1 MSRQGSP
8 DARITADVRGL
19 HDPAEFRDACGTG
32 FVARIDGVRTHE
44 IVRQAVAGVVS
55 LTHRGAV
62 NADPNTGDGA
72 GVTIEIPWE
81 AYADDLARLSQS
93 PDETRDL
100 SLAMVFLPAN
110 DAARERARAI
120 IDAAMGRSNVE
131 PLGWRVVPTDPQV
144 LGEAAL
150 RGLPAIEQLIVR
162 RPAQMSSGDYE
173 RQLYLARRRAEYDF
187 RRLAEQ
193 DGADPAGETYFASFS
208 PRTVVYK
215 GLMVAPQLSRF
226 YPDLTDSRT
235 TSSLALFHQRY
246 ATNTLPNWRIAH
258 PFRCIAHNGEINTL
272 LGNRNWMYARGPA
285 LQSDVWGEAVSELH
299 PVMSAGGSDSLSFD
313 EALELLIA
321 SGRGAM
327 HAMMMLVPEAWEQM
341 RDIDPQL
348 RGFYEYHACLT
359 EPWDGPSAIAF
370 TDGRVVGAAMD
381 RNGLR
386 PARYQV
392 TSSGLVVMGSEVGL
406 IDLDPSEIVE
416 SGRLGPGQ
424 MVAVDVERGELLH
437 NDEIKRRVS
446 SQRPYAQWV
455 RQRMGRIERAAQID
469 LTRQQQLGE
478 GELLERQILH
488 GYSKEEMEYVLKPMA
503 RNGKEPVGSMG
514 DDTPLSVLNDPP
526 RPLYTYFR
534 QKFAQVTNPPI
545 DSIRER
551 NVMSLDIWLGRRHS
565 LLEEAPEAA
574 QLVHLASPVMLDSEM
589 DALRKFRQP
598 GFSVTDLD
606 ATFPAADGPDG
617 LEPALDALCDHVDNA
632 IEDGHSVL
640 ILSDEGA
647 EAERAPIPMLLAV
660 ATVHHHLIQNG
671 RRLDASIVASTGDA
685 RDVHQVSCLIGFGA
699 NAVHPWLAVQTLVG
713 LHAEGELEPMPPEE
727 VVGQYVRALDAGI
740 LKIMSK
746 MGIASVAS
754 YIGGQIYEALGIDQ
768 EVVDRSFHGTTS
780 RIGGIGYHEI
790 AADALARHAHA
801 FPIGGLAA
809 GGWYRY
815 RRDGD
820 YHANE
825 PPIWRSL
832 HQAVQEKNGGGE
844 AYAKF
849 AQMVNDRRPTALRDL
864 LDFRSDRGPIELS
877 RVESHEAITERFS
890 TGAMSL
896 GALSPETH
904 EDIAIAMNSLGASS
918 NTGEGGEDPR
928 RFLAGGDRHEANS
941 QIKQIASGRF
951 GVTPAY
957 LNSASEIEIKI
968 AQGSKPG
975 EGGQLPGHKV
985 TNYIAMLRHSTPGV
999 ELISPPPH
1007 HDIYSIEDLSQL
1019 IYDLKIANPDA
1030 RVCVKLVA
1038 CEGVGTIATGVAKA
1052 YADVVHISGADGGTG
1067 ASPLSSVKYAGAP
1080 WELGVKEAHEALV
1093 VNGLRGRVLLR
1104 TDGGFHTGRDVV
1116 VAALLGAEGY
1126 GFGTAALVALGCKMA
1141 RQCHL
1146 NTCPVGVATQ
1156 REDLRSKYFGKP
1168 QMLIDFLLHVSEEVR
1183 TILARLGYE
1192 RLEDVIGRTDL
1203 LEQIPP
1209 RGGERAQMV
1218 DLSRLL
1224 APVNAD
1230 PSLPRVRTQQ
1240 RNDRLHD
1247 LRLDD
1252 EIYEQVSQHI
1262 ENADYFTAHYRIT
1275 NEHRAVGARLSGKIV
1290 KLYGD
1295 HGLPRGTLELHFS
1308 GSAGQSFGAFLARGL
1323 RLYLRGEANDYVGK
1337 GMGGGMIA
1345 VSPAENAGFIG
1356 KDAVLVGNTVLYG
1369 ATGGTLWV
1377 AGRAGERFAVRN
1389 SGARAVVEGIGDHGC
1404 EYMTGGTVVVLGPTG
1419 RNFAAGMSG
1428 GAAYVLDESGG
1439 FHSQVNHSMVDLEP
1453 VDDARDQVMLHEM
1466 VETHAERTG
1475 SPHAAELLRRWDVV
1489 LPQFTKVIPSE
1500 YRRVLRERAE
1510 QEAKALAGTE

>member
-1 MSRQGSP
+1 MSTEGQSRPVGLYD
-8 DARITADVRGL
+8 DASA
-19 HDPAEFRDACGTG
+19 RDACGTG
-32 FVARIDGVRTHE
+32 FLARIDGVRTHE
-44 IVRQAVAGVVS
+44 LVRQAVAGVVS

-72 GVTIEIPWE
+72 GVTIEIPWDT
-81 AYADDLARLSQS
+81 YVDDLERLGCS
-93 PDETRDL
+93 PSET
-100 SLAMVFLPAN
+100 SGLALGAVFLPAEET
-110 DAARERARAI
+110 ARERARAL
-120 IDAAMGRSNVE
+120 IDATMERTGLNVV
-131 PLGWRVVPTDPQV
+131 GWRVVPTDPTV
-144 LGEAAL
+144 LGVAAL
-150 RGLPAIEQLIVR
+150 EGLPAIEQLIVR
-162 RPAQMSSGDYE
+162 RPPQLSDDEFE
-173 RQLYLARRRAEYDF
+173 RQLYLGRRRAEAEV
-187 RRLAEQ
+187 RALAER
-193 DGADPAGETYFASFS
+193 DASDPVCDTYFVSLS
-208 PRTVVYK
+208 TRTVVYK
-215 GLMVAPQLSRF
+215 GLMVAPQLSHF
-226 YPDLTDSRT
+226 YPDLTDPRT

-246 ATNTLPNWRIAH
+246 ATNTLPNWRIAQ
-258 PFRCIAHNGEINTL
+258 PFRYIAHNGEINTL
-272 LGNRNWMYARGPA
+272 LGNRNWMFARGPA
-285 LQSDVWGEAVSELH
+285 LESVVWGENVSELH
-299 PVMSAGGSDSLSFD
+299 PVISVVGSDSLAFD

-321 SGRGAM
+321 SGRGAL

-341 RDIDPQL
+341 SDIDPQL
-348 RGFYEYHACLT
+348 RGFYEYHACLI
-359 EPWDGPSAIAF
+359 EPWDGPAAIAF
-370 TDGRVVGAAMD
+370 TDGRVVAATMD

-392 TSSGLVVMGSEVGL
+392 TRDGLVVMGSEVGL
-406 IDLDPSEIVE
+406 IDLDPASIIE

-424 MVAVDVERGELLH
+424 MVAVDVERHELLH
-437 NDEIKRRVS
+437 NDAIKRRIS
-446 SQRPYAQWV
+446 AQRPYAEWV
-455 RQRMGRIERAAQID
+455 RQRMGRIARSIEFD
-469 LTRQQQLGE
+469 VDRQQQLGE

-503 RNGKEPVGSMG
+503 RQGKEPVGSMG

-551 NVMSLDIWLGRRHS
+551 NVMSLDTWLGRRHS

-574 QLVHLASPVMLDSEM
+574 QLLHLESPVMLDDDIEAM
-589 DALRKFRQP
+589 LNFRLP
-598 GFSVTDLD
+598 GFSVTTLD
-606 ATFPAADGPDG
+606 ATFPAADGPAG

-640 ILSDEGA
+640 ILSDEGVGA
-647 EAERAPIPMLLAV
+647 DRAPIPMLLAV
-660 ATVHHHLIQNG
+660 STVHHHLIQNG

-699 NAVHPWLAVQTLVG
+699 NAVHPWLAVQTLIALQQDG
-713 LHAEGELEPMPPEE
+713 DLEPMTHGE
-727 VVGQYVRALDAGI
+727 VIEQYVRALDAGV

-754 YIGGQIYEALGIDQ
+754 YLGGQIYEALGIHE
-768 EVVDRSFHGTTS
+768 EVVARSFKGTTS
-780 RIGGIGYHEI
+780 RIGGIGFTQI
-790 AADALARHAHA
+790 AADALSRHTQA
-801 FPIGGLAA
+801 FPVAGLDA

-825 PPIWRSL
+825 PPIWRTL
-832 HQAVQEKNGGGE
+832 HQAVQNENGGE

-849 AQMVNDRRPTALRDL
+849 ASMVNERRPTALRDL
-864 LDFRSDRGPIELS
+864 LDFKSDREPIDISTVEAHDQITS
-877 RVESHEAITERFS
+877 RFN

-904 EDIAIAMNSLGASS
+904 EDVAIAMNRLGGRS

-928 RFLAGGDRHEANS
+928 RFLATGDRYEANS

-1038 CEGVGTIATGVAKA
+1038 CEGIGTIATGVAKA
-1052 YADVVHISGADGGTG
+1052 YADIVHISGADGGTG

-1126 GFGTAALVALGCKMA
+1126 GFGTSALVALGCKMA

-1168 QMLIDFLLHVSEEVR
+1168 QMLIDFLIHVSQEVR
-1183 TILARLGYE
+1183 TILAQLGYE
-1192 RLEDVIGRTDL
+1192 RIEDVIGRTDL
-1203 LEQIPP
+1203 LTQIPP
-1209 RGGERAQMV
+1209 RSGERAQTV

-1224 APVNAD
+1224 APVEAD
-1230 PSLPRVRTQQ
+1230 PSYPRMRTQL

-1247 LRLDD
+1247 VRLDD
-1252 EIYEQVSQHI
+1252 EILEQVQQHI
-1262 ENADYFTAHYRIT
+1262 EDATYFTANYPIT
-1275 NEHRAVGARLSGKIV
+1275 NKHRTVGARISGKIV

-1295 HGLPRGTLELHFS
+1295 HGLPRGTLELHFR

-1345 VSPAENAGFIG
+1345 VSPAENAGYIG

-1389 SGARAVVEGIGDHGC
+1389 SGARSVVEGVGDHGC

-1428 GAAYVLDESGG
+1428 GTAYVWDEHGE
-1439 FHSQVNHSMVDLEP
+1439 FEARVNHAMVDLEP
-1453 VDDARDQVMLHEM
+1453 VEDMRDRVLLQDMM
-1466 VETHAERTG
+1466 KTHQERTG
-1475 SPHAAELLRRWDVV
+1475 SPHAAELRRRWDVV
-1489 LPQFTKVIPSE
+1489 LPQFVKVVPRE
-1500 YRRVLRERAE
+1500 YRRVVRERAE
-1510 QEAKALAGTE
+1510 AEARAVAGTE

>member
-1 MSRQGSP
+1 MTTSP
-8 DARITADVRGL
+8 QPSQPGL
-19 HDPAEFRDACGTG
+19 YDPQSVRDACGTG
-32 FVARIDGVRTHE
+32 FIARIDGVRTHE
-44 IVRQAVAGVVS
+44 LVRQAVMGVVS

-72 GVTIEIPWE
+72 GVTIEIPWD
-81 AYADDLARLSQS
+81 AYLDDLDRLGC
-93 PDETRDL
+93 T
-100 SLAMVFLPAN
+100 LADAEAGRLALGMVFLPTE
-110 DAARERARAI
+110 DAARARAI
-120 IDAAMGRSNVE
+120 IDAAMQRTNLPVA
-131 PLGWRVVPTDPQV
+131 GWREVDTNPEV

-150 RGLPAIEQLIVR
+150 RGLPRIEQILIH
-162 RPAQMSSGDYE
+162 RPRQLDDADFE
-173 RQLYLARRRAEYDF
+173 RLLYLARRRAETEI
-187 RRLAEQ
+187 RALAER
-193 DGADPAGETYFASFS
+193 DPADPVAETYIVSLSA
-208 PRTVVYK
+208 RTVVYK
-215 GLMVAPQLSRF
+215 GLMVAPQLEHF
-226 YPDLTDSRT
+226 YPDLTNPRT

-246 ATNTLPNWRIAH
+246 ATNTLPNWRIAQ
-258 PFRCIAHNGEINTL
+258 PFRAIAHNGEINTL
-272 LGNRNWMYARGPA
+272 LGNRNWMFARGPS
-285 LQSDVWGEAVSELH
+285 LQSDIWGEAVSELH
-299 PVMSAGGSDSLSFD
+299 PVISEGGSDSLAFD
-313 EALELLIA
+313 EALDLLIA
-321 SGRGAM
+321 SGRSAL

-341 RDIDPQL
+341 EDIDPRL

-359 EPWDGPSAIAF
+359 EPWDGPAAIAF
-370 TDGRVVGAAMD
+370 TDGRVIGAAMD

-392 TSSGLVVMGSEVGL
+392 TRDGLVVMGSEVGL
-406 IDLDPSEIVE
+406 IDLDPASIIE

-424 MVAVDVERGELLH
+424 MVAVDVERHELIH
-437 NDEIKRRVS
+437 NDEIKRRVANR
-446 SQRPYAQWV
+446 QPYARWV
-455 RQRMGRIERAAQID
+455 RQRMGRIQRSVQLEGA
-469 LTRQQQLGE
+469 RQPQLGE
-478 GELLERQILH
+478 GELLEREILH
-488 GYSKEEMEYVLKPMA
+488 GYSKEELEYVLKPMA
-503 RNGKEPVGSMG
+503 RFGKEPVGSMG
-514 DDTPLSVLNDPP
+514 DDTPLSVLNDAP
-526 RPLYTYFR
+526 RLLYTYFR

-551 NVMSLDIWLGRRHS
+551 NVMSLDTWLGRRHS

-574 QLVHLASPVMLDSEM
+574 QLVHLSSPVLLDDDLAAIRE
-589 DALRKFRQP
+589 FRLP
-598 GFSVTDLD
+598 GFSATTLD
-606 ATFPAADGPDG
+606 ATFAVGDGEAG
-617 LEPALDALCDHVDNA
+617 LEPALNALCDHVDNA
-632 IEDGHSVL
+632 IEDGYSVL
-640 ILSDEGA
+640 ILSDEA
-647 EAERAPIPMLLAV
+647 VSAARAPIPMLLAV

-671 RRLDASIVASTGDA
+671 RRLDASIIASCGDA

-699 NAVHPWLAVQTLVG
+699 NAVHPWLAFQSLAG
-713 LHAEGELEPMPPEE
+713 LHAEGELEEMSLNE
-727 VVGQYVRALDAGI
+727 VIDRYLSALDAGV

-746 MGIASVAS
+746 MGIASVSS
-754 YIGGQIYEALGIDQ
+754 YLGGQIYEALGID
-768 EVVDRSFHGTTS
+768 EELVERSFHGTTS
-780 RIGGIGYHEI
+780 RIGGIGYAEI
-790 AADALARHAHA
+790 AADALERHSHA
-801 FPIGGLAA
+801 FPTDHLDA

-825 PPIWRSL
+825 PPIWRLL
-832 HQAVQEKNGGGE
+832 HRAVQSTKEEGAESYNQ
-844 AYAKF
+844 F
-849 AQMVNDRRPTALRDL
+849 SQMVNDRRPTALRDL
-864 LDFRSDRGPIELS
+864 LDFRSDRAAIPVNQ
-877 RVESHEAITERFS
+877 VESNEDIINRFS

-896 GALSPETH
+896 GALSPEAH
-904 EDIAIAMNSLGASS
+904 EDIAVAMNRLGGRS

-928 RFLAGGDRHEANS
+928 RFLADGDRHEANS

-951 GVTPAY
+951 GVTPGY

-1019 IYDLKIANPDA
+1019 IYDLKIANPKA

-1052 YADVVHISGADGGTG
+1052 YADIVHISGADGGTG

-1093 VNGLRGRVLLR
+1093 VNGLRGRILLR

-1126 GFGTAALVALGCKMA
+1126 GFGTSALVALGCKMA

-1168 QMLIDFLLHVSEEVR
+1168 EMLIDFLLHVSEEVR
-1183 TILARLGYE
+1183 TILAELGYE
-1192 RLEDVIGRTDL
+1192 SLQEIIGRTEL
-1203 LEQIPP
+1203 LKQIPP
-1209 RGGERAQMV
+1209 RSGERARSV

-1224 APVNAD
+1224 APIEAD
-1230 PSLPRVRTQQ
+1230 TAYPRIRTQE
-1240 RNDRLHD
+1240 RNDRSED
-1247 LRLDD
+1247 AILDD
-1252 EIYEQVSQHI
+1252 QILEQLEPHI
-1262 ENADYFTAHYRIT
+1262 ESGEYFTARYPID
-1275 NEHRAVGARLSGKIV
+1275 NIHRTVGARISGKIAGR
-1290 KLYGD
+1290 YGD
-1295 HGLPRGTLELHFS
+1295 SGLPRGTIELYFD
-1308 GSAGQSFGAFLARGL
+1308 GSAGQSFGAFLVRGL

-1345 VSPAENAGFIG
+1345 VSPAEHAGFDG

-1389 SGARAVVEGIGDHGC
+1389 SGARAVVEGVGDHGC
-1404 EYMTGGTVVVLGPTG
+1404 EYMTGGTVVVLGSTG

-1428 GAAYVLDESGG
+1428 GTAFVLDEDGS
-1439 FHSQVNHSMVDLEP
+1439 FAARVNHSMVDLEP
-1453 VDDARDQVMLHEM
+1453 VGSRRDQAQLHEL
-1466 VETHAERTG
+1466 VETHHERTA
-1475 SPHAAELLRRWDVV
+1475 SPRAADLLSRWDVV
-1489 LPQFTKVIPSE
+1489 LPQFVKVIPRE

-1510 QEAKALAGTE
+1510 AEARAVAGTE